1 MAATTSP
8 ITSTTVGNDSRSN
21 QLWEDTR
28 ESLLEDLMPLLRH
41 PREWLVDVVAAASE
55 AEAET
60 ERTEK
65 KPSSSRRALR
75 RTSRRLFRFLEHLAA
90 LEDRL
95 REAEEEAR
103 VEADGEQK
111 EEQEEEEEEPC
122 SLSGIPSLYLGRRTD
137 DPSDDVSVDGET
149 VWGQVDL
156 QNASLLPRLKK
167 RIRRLGKRAVASS
180 EKEEEGEGMAI
191 RLLDL
196 NGVEDEDESE
206 DGSHNESESEGDNE
220 NEIDESDNE
229 EEGEEARRIRQRMEK
244 AMADMDE
251 EEEEEEEEEIENK
264 DETISQR
271 ANDNPN
277 KDEEEEDRRHSTLVD
292 PAREDLRDG
301 FFDLHEM
308 EAWADEEEEYV
319 EWPEY
324 EHDGGDGPDRD
335 EDEMDEEEEENA
347 GKKKKDKKK
356 KEKEKVLPH
365 IRQRMG
371 HDSHDDEEEEEEDDD
386 DEEGSFRN
394 ALTKKYQ
401 PNEIRR
407 KKYRADD
414 EVEALYNLY
423 GKGDFDDEGDF
434 DVEDDDAADAAQ
446 MTAADIFGRP
456 DTKLIQKYQSAKD
469 KDGTRKN
476 GKAVKF
482 VHDEHIDRGDDAD
495 SWDDHDF
502 GRDGVDWKEGDGR
515 GADEVH
521 HHDDDEESP
530 DSDQDQPQQQQDQT
544 NDQRPKSTHSAQSK
558 KLAEQTLLL
567 EREMMAEKP
576 WKMMGEAKGAERPAD
591 SLLDS
596 TPEFEVA
603 FKPPPILTA
612 RHTADI
618 EEMIKRRILEEDWDD
633 VVPRELPDIGLRNRK
648 GEAPEVSQEKSKL
661 GLGELYE
668 REYLKKTTGFDRDR
682 HEKQTEEDAAKEE
695 MKALFADLC
704 SRLDAL
710 SNYHFAPRPVAEE
723 AEVENR
729 EDVPAIAMEEV
740 LPLHVSHGRGVA
752 PEEIY
757 AGGKGRE
764 SVLKGESELDQA
776 ERNRIRNAKK
786 KSRRKARRQKLADEK
801 LVSKLQPGLGLN
813 NPYEKRKLREELQMA
828 RASGKVVVAGE
839 DKAWEDDGAVGKE
852 YNTSAKFFR
861 KMQENVESMVHAGEG
876 DDGVGGEGRGRKR
889 RKGLDGGQG
898 SSVYRL

>member
-1 MAATTSP
+1 METTTTATATSMAATGTNSQ
-8 ITSTTVGNDSRSN
+8 SQ

-28 ESLLEDLMPLLRH
+28 QSLLEDLLPLLRH
-41 PREWLVDVVAAASE
+41 PREWLVDVASASSSAKEGIATGAGAAEEEEKASS
-55 AEAET
+55 
-60 ERTEK
+60 
-65 KPSSSRRALR
+65 SSSRRALQ
-75 RTSRRLFRFLEHLAA
+75 RTSQRLFRFLEHLAA

-95 REAEEEAR
+95 REVEEAGPR
-103 VEADGEQK
+103 TRN
-111 EEQEEEEEEPC
+111 EEEEEKEEADKLQQQEQIIEEPC
-122 SLSGIPSLYLGRRTD
+122 SLSGIPSLYLGRRAD
-137 DPSDDVSVDGET
+137 DPSDDVAVDGET
-149 VWGQVDL
+149 IWGQVDL

-167 RIRRLGKRAVASS
+167 RIRRLGKRAVASL
-180 EKEEEGEGMAI
+180 EKEGAEGGEEGTAI

-196 NGVEDEDESE
+196 NGVVSDEDEKEE
-206 DGSHNESESEGDNE
+206 DDDESESEDETESEESGNE
-220 NEIDESDNE
+220 KEHDKSDNE

-251 EEEEEEEEEIENK
+251 EEEEEDEEDENK
-264 DETISQR
+264 HETISQR
-271 ANDNPN
+271 ANNNPN
-277 KDEEEEDRRHSTLVD
+277 KEEEVVD
-292 PAREDLRDG
+292 PAREELRDG

-319 EWPEY
+319 VWPEY
-324 EHDGGDGPDRD
+324 DGADGLDRE
-335 EDEMDEEEEENA
+335 EDEMDEEEEEEYNA
-347 GKKKKDKKK
+347 GRKKNDKKK
-356 KEKEKVLPH
+356 KKKEKVLPH

-371 HDSHDDEEEEEEDDD
+371 HNSDDDDEEEEDDSNDDDD

-414 EVEALYNLY
+414 EVEALYKLY
-423 GKGDFDDEGDF
+423 GQGDFDEDDDDGDF
-434 DVEDDDAADAAQ
+434 DMEDDDAADAAQ
-446 MTAADIFGRP
+446 MTAADIFGTP

-469 KDGTRKN
+469 KDSKKKN

-482 VHDEHIDRGDDAD
+482 VHEEHGDREDDAD

-502 GRDGVDWKEGDGR
+502 GRDGMDWKEGDGQN
-515 GADEVH
+515 ADELDVH
-521 HHDDDEESP
+521 DDEDDDDEELP
-530 DSDQDQPQQQQDQT
+530 DSDQDPPQQEQDQT
-544 NDQRPKSTHSAQSK
+544 NDQRPKSAHAAQSR
-558 KLAEQTLLL
+558 KLAEQTLQL

-710 SNYHFAPRPVAEE
+710 SNYHFAPRPVAGE
-723 AEVENR
+723 AEVENQ

-752 PEEIY
+752 PEEVY

-764 SVLKGESELDQA
+764 SVLKGESELDQV
-776 ERNRIRNAKK
+776 RFHDIRRIPF
-786 KSRRKARRQKLADEK
+786 L
-801 LVSKLQPGLGLN
+801 
-813 NPYEKRKLREELQMA
+813 
-828 RASGKVVVAGE
+828 
-839 DKAWEDDGAVGKE
+839 
-852 YNTSAKFFR
+852 F
-861 KMQENVESMVHAGEG
+861 VHH
-876 DDGVGGEGRGRKR
+876 
-889 RKGLDGGQG
+889 
-898 SSVYRL
+898 